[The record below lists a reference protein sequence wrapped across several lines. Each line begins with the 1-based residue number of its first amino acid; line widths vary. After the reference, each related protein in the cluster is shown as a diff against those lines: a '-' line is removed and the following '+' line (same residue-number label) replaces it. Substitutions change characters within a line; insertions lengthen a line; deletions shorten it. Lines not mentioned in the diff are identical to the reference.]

1 MNYTRFNR
9 HEDMNSETRSEI
21 LSLIRE
27 ISCDDNIEKSLS
39 STIENSLYGLFDG
52 YLYESLQIDAQY
64 LPTNLAAKVI
74 KIFNICSRYPKL
86 ETLNN

>member
-1 MNYTRFNR
+1 
-9 HEDMNSETRSEI
+9 MNSETRSEI

-27 ISCDDNIEKSLS
+27 ISYDNSIAKSLS

-64 LPTNLAAKVI
+64 LPTDLAARVI
-74 KIFNICSRYPKL
+74 KIFNICSLYERVNVT
-86 ETLNN
+86 TL